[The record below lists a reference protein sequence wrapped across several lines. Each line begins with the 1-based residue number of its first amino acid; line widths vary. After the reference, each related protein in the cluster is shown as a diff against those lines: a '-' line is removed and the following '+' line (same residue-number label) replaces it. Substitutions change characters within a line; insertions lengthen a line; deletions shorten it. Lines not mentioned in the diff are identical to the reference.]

1 MGTTIDD
8 VIEDA
13 NALMEHIKYWMDCS
27 NTKTVAAQ
35 ALVQRAD
42 ELIEALCNTKEALKK
57 VAE

>member
-1 MGTTIDD
+1 MGTTIDN

-35 ALVQRAD
+35 GLVQQAD
-42 ELIEALCNTKEALKK
+42 ELIESLCAMKEALEAAK
-57 VAE
+57 